1 MRKIAVFVATTGG
14 AVQIQRLTPER
25 APQSL
30 ICLSRSSTILPISGE
45 YDDFVRRGSGVID
58 REFGPFEYDSFRAD
72 VSATVGAGQSW
83 QLAFFLAHAVEAS
96 PGSSLAETLDEADHV
111 IWATGQVDYDLN
123 VRPVDHLVEKLAAS
137 KALFDQLKE
146 LSQPVNLIAPAG
158 ENFTTIAGDEY
169 PENITALAAENAFEV
184 CQSLGISLVR
194 NTNEIAVQPPPSGKN
209 GRVVAAWMA
218 GALIVGSTVVVS
230 ASNQGAV
237 AEWRNAVLSAIGADP
252 EKVLPARVNTADLGP
267 QKSLSGQSGELKVS
281 VSISKPPPGSTCA
294 QVIFGDQRP
303 RSEALSHDEPGR
315 VPASALSQVCGLTF
329 AFDLGVISKYVAA
342 QLDVTSGR
350 YIQSARRPS
359 ALSGAVSIN
368 GLQTWSIEI
377 PRRLKE
383 PFSYRLIA
391 LSGDKPVDQDM
402 EWLSSQSDWAGAVA
416 KLAEKAV
423 QVVTRDHRVEP

>member
-30 ICLSRSSTILPISGE
+30 ICLSRSSTIMPISGE

-83 QLAFFLAHAVEAS
+83 QMAFFLAHAAEAS
-96 PGSSLAETLDEADHV
+96 AETSLAETLDEADHV

-137 KALFDQLKE
+137 NALFDRLKD
-146 LSQPVNLIAPAG
+146 LPQPVSVIVPAG
-158 ENFTTIAGDEY
+158 ENYTALAGRTFAD
-169 PENITALAAENAFEV
+169 NFTALAAENALEI
-184 CQSLGISLVR
+184 CQSLGISAAR
-194 NTNEIAVQPPPSGKN
+194 NANDLAVHSPPPGKN
-209 GRVVAAWMA
+209 GKMVAVGMA
-218 GALIVGSTVVVS
+218 GALIFAAVVVVS

-237 AEWRNAVLSAIGADP
+237 AKWRNAVLSAIGADP
-252 EKVLPARVNTADLGP
+252 EKALPARVNTADLGP

-281 VSISKPPPGSTCA
+281 VSILKPPPGSTCA

-303 RSEALSHDEPGR
+303 RTETLSHDEPGR

-342 QLDVTSGR
+342 RLDVTSGR
-350 YIQSARRPS
+350 YIESARRPS

-377 PRRLKE
+377 PRRLEE

-391 LSGDKPVDQDM
+391 LSGDKRVDQDM
-402 EWLSSQSDWAGAVA
+402 DWLASQSDWEGAVA
-416 KLAEKAV
+416 KLAERAV